1 MKKRTFTSE
10 CKVKLVL
17 EALSGER
24 TISEIAADHEINP
37 TQLAN
42 WRREFLE
49 KAPAVFDN
57 TKSEREQRRIERENA
72 ESEARML
79 KTIGQLT
86 MERDF
91 LLAARSKMAERGLL

>member
-1 MKKRTFTSE
+1 
-10 CKVKLVL
+10 
-17 EALSGER
+17 
-24 TISEIAADHEINP
+24 
-37 TQLAN
+37 
-42 WRREFLE
+42 LE

-57 TKSEREQRRIERENA
+57 TRNERERQRAEREKA

-91 LLAARSKMAERGLL
+91 LLAARSQIAERGLL

>member
-10 CKVKLVL
+10 YKVKPVL
-17 EALSGER
+17 EALRGER

-37 TQLAN
+37 VRLAN

-57 TKSEREQRRIERENA
+57 TKSERDRRRAERENA

-79 KTIGQLT
+79 KTIDPTNDIPASLDKSSGRET
-86 MERDF
+86 R
-91 LLAARSKMAERGLL
+91 R

>member
-10 CKVKLVL
+10 YKVKLVL
-17 EALSGER
+17 EVLRGER
-24 TISEIAADHEINP
+24 ALSEIAAEHEINP
-37 TQLAN
+37 AQLAN

-57 TKSEREQRRIERENA
+57 TRNERERQRAEREKA

-91 LLAARSKMAERGLL
+91 LLAARSQIAERGLL

>member
-1 MKKRTFTSE
+1 MKKRIFMSE
-10 CKVKLVL
+10 YKVKLVL
-17 EALSGER
+17 EALRGER
-24 TISEIAADHEINP
+24 TISEIAAEHEINP
-37 TQLAN
+37 VQLAN

-49 KAPAVFDN
+49 KAPTVFDS
-57 TKSEREQRRIERENA
+57 TRDERERRRAERENA

-91 LLAARSKMAERGLL
+91 LLAARSKPAERGLL